1 MSKYS
6 FLVQTKAET
15 YFDLLPGIRLKKY
28 GGWLVAE
35 AIEQEEISKL
45 QSQAT
50 IRAVQ
55 LAKKIATTKGI
66 ALDEAF
72 SLLQGGGTLSE
83 TELLSD
89 FTEETMAMI
98 TGGTSVEATNAR
110 MVTAFVRSRGQGM
123 IDSEW
128 TDLADWDLE
137 DTKGLPRAAIAKVP
151 RPRRSPTTPRAA
163 CDAGRARAAAA
174 TLQGFAEGAGPDG
187 SAPRRV

>member
-6 FLVQTKAET
+6 FLVQTKTED
-15 YFDLLPGIRLKKY
+15 YCELLPGIRLKKY

-55 LAKKIATTKGI
+55 LAKKIATSKGI

-72 SLLQGGGTLSE
+72 SLLQGGGALSE

-110 MVTAFVRSRGQGM
+110 MVTAFIRSRGQGM
-123 IDSEW
+123 IDGEW

-137 DTKGLPRAAIAKVP
+137 DTKGLPRQAIAKVVEFIAEEQESEAKTAGAAKKAP
-151 RPRRSPTTPRAA
+151 KKTQGLSPN
-163 CDAGRARAAAA
+163 
-174 TLQGFAEGAGPDG
+174 
-187 SAPRRV
+187 S

>member
-6 FLVQTKAET
+6 FLLQTKVED
-15 YFDLLPGIRLKKY
+15 YFDLTPEIRLKKY
-28 GGWLVAE
+28 NGWLVAE

-55 LAKKIATTKGI
+55 LAKRIASAKGI

-72 SLLQGGGTLSE
+72 TLLQGGGALTE
-83 TELLSD
+83 AELLSD
-89 FTEETMAMI
+89 FTDETMAMI

-123 IDSEW
+123 IDGEW
-128 TDLADWDLE
+128 TDLNDWELD
-137 DTKGLPRAAIAKVP
+137 DTKGLPRAVIAKMVEFIAAEQEAE
-151 RPRRSPTTPRAA
+151 SKEAANNAKKAQKKTPAVS
-163 CDAGRARAAAA
+163 
-174 TLQGFAEGAGPDG
+174 QN
-187 SAPRRV
+187 V

>member
-137 DTKGLPRAAIAKVP
+137 DTKGLPRAAIAKVVEFI
-151 RPRRSPTTPRAA
+151 AA
-163 CDAGRARAAAA
+163 EQDAESQAAAA
-174 TLQGFAEGAGPDG
+174 SAKKAQKTPQGLSPN
-187 SAPRRV
+187 S